1 MEARYNF
8 KVIEPKWQ
16 RHWEALDFYRVTED
30 QSKPKYYCL
39 EMFPYPSG
47 NLHMGHVRN
56 YSIGDVV
63 SRFKTMRGYNVLHPM
78 GWDAFGLPAENA
90 AIERG
95 VPPAEW
101 TWSNIA
107 NMRRQL
113 KAMGI
118 SYDWE
123 REIATCH
130 PNYYRW
136 TQWLFLQMY
145 KNGLAYRKKA
155 AVNWCPSC
163 ATVLANEQVVDGACE
178 RCHTQVSHK
187 ELEQWFFR
195 ITDYA
200 ERLLEDLKFLP
211 GWPEKV
217 KSMQE
222 NWIGKST
229 GTEVVFQ
236 VVGSGEEIPVFTT
249 RPDTL
254 FGVTYMVLAPEHP
267 LVEKLTKGTQYEQAT
282 AAFVQAARYLSVLDR
297 TATEKE
303 KEGLFIGAY
312 AINPVN
318 NEQVPIYIANYV
330 LMDYGTGAVMGVPA
344 HDQRDFEFARKYKLP
359 VKVVI
364 QPEGQTLDGETLT
377 AAYVEDGL
385 MVNSGEFD
393 GLPNREGIAKVTA
406 LLESL
411 GKGKARVNYRLRD
424 WLISRQRY
432 WGAPIPVVYCP
443 ECGTVPVPEEDLPV
457 ILPEG
462 VHFEPTGESPLMSC
476 SEFVNT
482 SCPHCGGPA
491 RRETDTMDTFVCSS
505 WYFLRY
511 ASPDCDTHVFN
522 REQVDYWMNVDQYIG
537 GVEHAIL
544 HLMYARFFTKALY
557 DFGLVGVQ
565 EPFQNLLTQGM
576 VLKDGSKMSKSKG
589 NVVSPEEIIERYGA
603 DTARL
608 FILFAAPPERDLEW
622 SDQGVEGCFRFL
634 NRVWRLIYAYA
645 DKVRQAKGSLTVTRP
660 KDKELWRLLHT
671 TIKRVTDDIEQRFN
685 FNTAISA
692 IMELVNGCYHYQES
706 VAREEQNLP
715 LMATVL
721 KQLVKMLAPF
731 APHIAEELWQGLGER
746 ESVHRQ
752 DWPQYEPQALQASE
766 VTLVVQINGK
776 VRDRVQVPVGLC
788 EEEIKQRVLN
798 REKVTHILSGQQI
811 VKVIIV
817 PDKLVNI
824 VARRAG

>member
-1 MEARYNF
+1 
-8 KVIEPKWQ
+8 
-16 RHWEALDFYRVTED
+16 
-30 QSKPKYYCL
+30 
-39 EMFPYPSG
+39 
-47 NLHMGHVRN
+47 
-56 YSIGDVV
+56 
-63 SRFKTMRGYNVLHPM
+63 
-78 GWDAFGLPAENA
+78 
-90 AIERG
+90 
-95 VPPAEW
+95 
-101 TWSNIA
+101 
-107 NMRRQL
+107 
-113 KAMGI
+113 
-118 SYDWE
+118 
-123 REIATCH
+123 
-130 PNYYRW
+130 
-136 TQWLFLQMY
+136 
-145 KNGLAYRKKA
+145 
-155 AVNWCPSC
+155 
-163 ATVLANEQVVDGACE
+163 
-178 RCHTQVSHK
+178 
-187 ELEQWFFR
+187 
-195 ITDYA
+195 
-200 ERLLEDLKFLP
+200 
-211 GWPEKV
+211 
-217 KSMQE
+217 
-222 NWIGKST
+222 
-229 GTEVVFQ
+229 
-236 VVGSGEEIPVFTT
+236 
-249 RPDTL
+249 
-254 FGVTYMVLAPEHP
+254 
-267 LVEKLTKGTQYEQAT
+267 VEKLTKGTQYEQAT